1 MNAQLEG
8 ATPAINIFII
18 HTTNLQ
24 TPKVLISHKKSTISS
39 LSISSTIDHTGI
51 LPPSASPVPHE
62 EKRVRWISD
71 WIHEEHRPVTRTMTL
86 THKYPSDFF
95 YTQDDFYRFHKEVVR
110 ESYRSL
116 AAWPVCKRRRGGDVT
131 RMKMHKKTE
140 DPRKEEISFLR
151 RNRKLGAYN
160 TREITFLRRNRKLG
174 AYNTSLPRYGP
185 TVECAWFGS

>member
-62 EKRVRWISD
+62 EKRVRWIS
-71 WIHEEHRPVTRTMTL
+71 EEHRPVIRTMPL
-86 THKYPSDFF
+86 THRYPADFF

-110 ESYRSL
+110 KSYRSL
-116 AAWPVCKRRRGGDVT
+116 AAWPVFKRRRGDVA

-140 DPRKEEISFLR
+140 DPISSLR

-160 TREITFLRRNRKLG
+160 RRK
-174 AYNTSLPRYGP
+174 
-185 TVECAWFGS
+185 CAWLSS